1 MKKYSREDKQYVRQD
16 KQIRPAGLGLPGDLI
31 DWLKSEAHG
40 EGVPTSRLVTQILE
54 AERKSRQR
62 RRRREG
68 GPISNMLACLF
79 PFFLN
84 LLP

>member
-1 MKKYSREDKQYVRQD
+1 VKKYAREDKQYVRQD

-40 EGVPTSRLVTQILE
+40 EGVPTSRLVAQILE

-62 RRRREG
+62 RRRQR
-68 GPISNMLACLF
+68 GPMSNMLACLF

>member
-40 EGVPTSRLVTQILE
+40 EGVPTSRLVAQILE

-62 RRRREG
+62 RRQR
-68 GPISNMLACLF
+68 GPMSNILACLF
-79 PFFLN
+79 PFFLG

>member
-1 MKKYSREDKQYVRQD
+1 MKKDSREDKQYVRQD

-40 EGVPTSRLVTQILE
+40 EGVPTSRLVAQILE

-62 RRRREG
+62 RRRRVR
-68 GPISNMLACLF
+68 GPLSNMLACLF
-79 PFFLN
+79 PFFLG